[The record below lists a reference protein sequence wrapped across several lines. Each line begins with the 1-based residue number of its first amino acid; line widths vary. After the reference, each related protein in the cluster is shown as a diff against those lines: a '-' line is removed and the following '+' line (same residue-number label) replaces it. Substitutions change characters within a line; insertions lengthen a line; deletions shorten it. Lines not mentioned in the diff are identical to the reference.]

1 MEVQRKS
8 ERHDANSGKMG
19 TPLIIYSHEAGP
31 HIYLLKSTCRFFV
44 CTRFNADNK
53 VLQIAGCSALPLEQ
67 GTADCR
73 VLDKQMMLSLL
84 EGKSA
89 AQPL

>member
-1 MEVQRKS
+1 M
-8 ERHDANSGKMG
+8 
-19 TPLIIYSHEAGP
+19 
-31 HIYLLKSTCRFFV
+31 RFS
-44 CTRFNADNK
+44 ADNK
-53 VLQIAGCSALPLEQ
+53 VLQIAGCTALPLEQ

-89 AQPL
+89 AQLLWTCLSFGVHIWQTSLLFILYAQKSMSQLMQSGRLKGVLYVDG